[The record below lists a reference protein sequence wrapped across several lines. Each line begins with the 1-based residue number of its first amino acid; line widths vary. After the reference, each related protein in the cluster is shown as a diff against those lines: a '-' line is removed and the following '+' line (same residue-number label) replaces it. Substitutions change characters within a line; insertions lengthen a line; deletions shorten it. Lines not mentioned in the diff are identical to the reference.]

1 MASEFEHVPYV
12 KSHPYGNLEM
22 GQECLDGVITG
33 IGLQSFNAI
42 HYIHLDSTGVRA
54 GWTLMRNPGVF
65 EIKCGDT
72 VDPDSTAIDIEALNG
87 NINLTANNGRIILR
101 AKDIDILANG
111 EDNTRGHI
119 KIEANQDIKCK
130 AMGFFDLEA
139 NNGYRLYTPSIGRI
153 IANSQL
159 FHISN
164 FIKGLTAASASL
176 AGKTDPVTT
185 PEFLQMSNY
194 TA

>member
-1 MASEFEHVPYV
+1 MAELEHVQYV
-12 KSHPYGNLEM
+12 KSHPFGNLEM

-33 IGLQSFNAI
+33 IGLQGRNAI
-42 HYIHLDSTGVRA
+42 HYIHLDATGARE

-72 VDPDSTAIDIEALNG
+72 VNPDSTAIDIEALNG
-87 NINLTANNGRIILR
+87 NIRLNAANGRIILS
-101 AKDIDILANG
+101 AKDIDIMANG
-111 EDNTRGHI
+111 EDNSRGHI

-130 AMGFFDLEA
+130 ASGSFDLIA
-139 NNGYRLYTPSIGRI
+139 DTGYRLYTPYVGKI
-153 IANSQL
+153 IANSEL
-159 FHISN
+159 FIVSN
-164 FIKGLTAASASL
+164 FIKGLTAASSTL
-176 AGKTDPVTT
+176 VGKTDPVTT

>member
-1 MASEFEHVPYV
+1 MAELEHVPYV
-12 KSHPYGNLEM
+12 KSHPFGNLEM

-33 IGLQSFNAI
+33 IGLQGRNSI
-42 HYIHLDSTGVRA
+42 HYIHLDATGNRA

-72 VDPDSTAIDIEALNG
+72 VNPESTAIDIEALNG

-111 EDNTRGHI
+111 EDNSRGHI

-130 AMGFFDLEA
+130 AMGSFDLIA
-139 NNGYRLYTPSIGRI
+139 NTGYRLYTPSIGSI

-159 FHISN
+159 FLTSN

-176 AGKTDPVTT
+176 AGKTDPANVA
-185 PEFLQMSNY
+185 EFLSLSQY
-194 TA
+194 T